1 MANGNL
7 YIVATPIGNLNDI
20 TLRAIE
26 VLKQVD
32 LIAAEDT
39 RHSRKLLDAYAIDT
53 RLTSVHDHNEADRAE
68 YLCGLLAQGQ
78 DIALIS
84 DAGTP
89 LISDPGFRLV
99 RAVREAGFEVVTIP
113 GPCAAVAAL
122 SVAGLPT
129 DRFLFVGFLPAKQQ
143 ARRTTLETLQ
153 GESATLVFY
162 ESPKRIIETL
172 QDMALVFGT
181 QREAAIAKE
190 LTKAFETVKTD
201 TIEALLVWLQEDE
214 HRQRGEFVVLVKGRE
229 LLSGEIL
236 VDAKVLRAVEL
247 AREHMPL
254 KKACALVSELTGVAK
269 NQLYDA
275 ALKQSNA

>member
-68 YLCGLLAQGQ
+68 YLCGLLAQGR

-229 LLSGEIL
+229 VLSGEIL